1 MSKRNRQRVRDR
13 ERRSGVAAPARESEG
28 RRSAARGRG
37 AKRSSWSSAD
47 IAGGFALLLALGASG
62 LLVLEHLGG
71 LQLPGCGADSPCGR
85 ATASVWGRVP
95 GTTWPTA
102 SVGLAY
108 FAALAAA
115 WGVGGGRMVQPIRW
129 LVRLGGVASIGLTVV
144 MFAGGYLC
152 PYCLAVHVGNMAFCI
167 LAETRP
173 PGEAR
178 APRQAAAVAG
188 TFVAATLSLAA
199 VEWGAKAYA
208 RAQAERELAES
219 TARLVQTASRPAGV
233 PGGDSQA
240 TTGGQAATAPSR
252 ERVAGGLTGHWRLG
266 PEVAPIRVVAFFSYP
281 CKQCKALEQQ
291 IMQLHRERGDMSV
304 SVKHFPMG
312 KDCNKYVVTDMHPN
326 ACWAARAAEAAG
338 LLRGQDG
345 FWQMHE
351 WLFANEGSF
360 DGPKLRAA
368 LQQFGYDVAEF
379 QRAMQGDETLAR
391 VREDIDDGVALGLWF
406 TPMIFINGV
415 ELRGWNAPNA
425 VRRAVEALAA
435 TSPPALPPTADHPP
449 LALEKLIEDWRQEP
463 QREVAVSPEEHVL
476 GPADAAVQVVVFG
489 DYRQD
494 ASAELYGILRET
506 VQRRGDVRLVY
517 RQFPFN
523 ERCNSAVKRTMH
535 EDACDAARAAEGAG
549 LVAGADGFWR
559 MHDWL
564 MANREP
570 FDDRRLSDAAKELGY
585 DPAGLAAAAKSPEAL
600 TAIDRQCREAAQLG
614 VNTVPTVFVNGR
626 RVSRWKHVQTV
637 VVDEIIEAAARE
649 RRP

>member
-1 MSKRNRQRVRDR
+1 M
-13 ERRSGVAAPARESEG
+13 PARESEG

-115 WGVGGGRMVQPIRW
+115 WGVGGGRMAQPIRW
-129 LVRLGGVASIGLTVV
+129 LARLGGVASIGLMAV
-144 MFAGGYLC
+144 MFAGGYMC
-152 PYCLAVHVGNMAFCI
+152 PYCVAVHVGNMAFCI
-167 LAETRP
+167 LAETRL

-178 APRQAAAVAG
+178 APRQAAVVAG

-252 ERVAGGLTGHWRLG
+252 ERFAGGLTGRWRLG

-360 DGPKLRAA
+360 DGSKLRAA
-368 LQQFGYDVAEF
+368 LQQFGYDAAEF

-435 TSPPALPPTADHPP
+435 TNPPALPPAADHPP

-463 QREVAVSPEEHVL
+463 QREIAVLPEEHVL
-476 GPADAAVQVVVFG
+476 GLADAAVQVVVFG

-494 ASAELYGILRET
+494 ASAELYGILRNA

-523 ERCNSAVKRTMH
+523 ERCNSAVKRTMY
-535 EDACDAARAAEGAG
+535 EDACDAARAAEGAV

-570 FDDRRLSDAAKELGY
+570 FDDRRLSDAAKELGF
-585 DPAGLAAAAKSPEAL
+585 DPAALAAAAKSPEAL

-637 VVDEIIEAAARE
+637 VVDEIIEAAAGE

>member
-1 MSKRNRQRVRDR
+1 
-13 ERRSGVAAPARESEG
+13 
-28 RRSAARGRG
+28 
-37 AKRSSWSSAD
+37 
-47 IAGGFALLLALGASG
+47 

-71 LQLPGCGADSPCGR
+71 LQLPGCGAESPCGR

-95 GTTWPTA
+95 GTQWSTA

-115 WGVGGGRMVQPIRW
+115 WIANMRRIAGPLRW
-129 LVRLGGVASIGLTVV
+129 LVRVGGAASVGFTVV
-144 MFAGGYLC
+144 MIAGGYLC
-152 PYCLAVHVGNMAFCI
+152 PYCIAVHLGNLAFCVVTE
-167 LAETRP
+167 AWSR
-173 PGEAR
+173 GEGR
-178 APRQAAAVAG
+178 AARQAATGAG
-188 TFVAATLSLAA
+188 TFVAATLLLAA
-199 VEWGAKAYA
+199 VEWGAKQYAHA
-208 RAQAERELAES
+208 RAESDLAES
-219 TARLVQTASRPAGV
+219 TARLVQTASRPTDNAAQGARLDASEGAASAPVNQRAASGLAG
-233 PGGDSQA
+233 
-240 TTGGQAATAPSR
+240 R
-252 ERVAGGLTGHWRLG
+252 WRLG

-291 IMQLHRERGDMSV
+291 IMQLYRERGDMSV

-312 KDCNKYVVTDMHPN
+312 KDCNKYIVTDVHPN

-338 LLRGQDG
+338 LLRGPDA

-360 DGPKLRAA
+360 DGPKLRST

-379 QRAMQGDETLAR
+379 QRVMQGEETLAR

-435 TSPPALPPTADHPP
+435 TNPPPLPPTADHPP

-463 QREVAVSPEEHVL
+463 LREIQIGAKEHVL
-476 GPADAAVQVVVFG
+476 GPAQATVQVVVFG

-494 ASAELYGILRET
+494 ASSELYGILRDAA
-506 VQRRGDVRLVY
+506 QRRGDVRVAY

-523 ERCNSAVKRTMH
+523 ERCNSAVKRTMY
-535 EDACDAARAAEGAG
+535 EDACDAALAAEAAG
-549 LVAGADGFWR
+549 LLADADGFWR

-564 MANREP
+564 MASREP
-570 FDDRRLSDAAKELGY
+570 FDDRRLSDAAKELGF
-585 DPAGLAAAAKSPEAL
+585 DPAALAAAAKSPEAQ
-600 TAIDRQCREAAQLG
+600 AEIERQCREAAQLG

-637 VVDEIIEAAARE
+637 IVDEIIEAARRE